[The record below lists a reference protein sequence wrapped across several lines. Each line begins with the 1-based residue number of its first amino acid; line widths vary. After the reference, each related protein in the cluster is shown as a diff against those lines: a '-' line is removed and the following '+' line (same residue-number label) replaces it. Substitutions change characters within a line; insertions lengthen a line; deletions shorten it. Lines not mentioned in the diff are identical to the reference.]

1 MTAEDFLK
9 KMYKVTDSA
18 VLHDVGAAFRAACC
32 HLYSQENREYEEEED
47 RLFGELSPAANVI
60 YAVILMMAEDSE
72 EE

>member
-1 MTAEDFLK
+1 MTAIDFLK

-18 VLHDVGAAFRAACC
+18 VPRDVGDAFRAACC
-32 HLYSQENREYEEEED
+32 YLYSQENRDYEEEED
-47 RLFGELSPAANVI
+47 RLFSELSPAANVI